1 MTTTSEAPGR
11 KLTAK
16 GLATRERIVRA
27 AAELIYEHGAQN
39 TNNEQ
44 IREAAGV
51 SGSQLTRHFPT
62 KESLVR
68 AVLAWQADTIVARHQ
83 APELGELDSFA
94 ALYRWADSYIASQD
108 MVRGGC
114 TFGSLAAEVVKT
126 EPSHRG
132 AVADGF
138 ERWQALF
145 ARGLSKMRERGE
157 LRPEADPAA
166 LAHLLAAAFQ
176 GGALLDQAAGDSTP
190 LRDALYGALAYIESF
205 AVQRGPDDGPAG
217 GR

>member
-1 MTTTSEAPGR
+1 MTASSEVPAR
-11 KLTAK
+11 KLTPK
-16 GLATRERIVRA
+16 GLATRERIIAA

-62 KESLVR
+62 KEALVR
-68 AVLAWQADTIVARHQ
+68 AVLAWQADNIVARHQ

-94 ALYRWADSYIASQD
+94 ALHQWADSYIASQD
-108 MVRGGC
+108 MLRGGC
-114 TFGSLAAEVVKT
+114 TFGSLAAEVVKA
-126 EPSHRG
+126 EPSHRD

-145 ARGLSKMRERGE
+145 RRGLSKMRERGE

-166 LAHLLAAAFQ
+166 LAHLLTAAFQ
-176 GGALLDQAAGDSTP
+176 GGALLDQAAEDSTP
-190 LRDALYGALAYIESF
+190 LRDALHGALAYIESF
-205 AVQRGPDDGPAG
+205 AVEG
-217 GR
+217 